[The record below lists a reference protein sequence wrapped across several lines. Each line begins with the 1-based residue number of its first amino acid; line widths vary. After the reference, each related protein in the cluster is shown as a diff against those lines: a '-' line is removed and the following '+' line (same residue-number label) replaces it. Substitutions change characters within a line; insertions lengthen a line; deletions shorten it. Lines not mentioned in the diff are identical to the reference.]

1 MLKLINSF
9 LPYIWPKGRTD
20 IKSRIILALVILVF
34 AKILT
39 VLVPY
44 TYKWA
49 TDALVGENS
58 GPNIIPLY
66 ILTPV
71 MLIIA
76 FGVGR
81 ILMVAFNQVRDA
93 LFAKVGQNAVRQLGK
108 VSFNHLHNLSLRF
121 HLDRRT
127 GALNRLVERGT
138 KGIEIIVRLAILNTV
153 PTIFEFIFVG
163 LILLI
168 QFDWRYLLI
177 VIITI
182 LAYTYFTIVYSS
194 FRVVYRDKMNENDE
208 EANNK
213 ALDSLLNYETVK
225 HFNNEKIEESR
236 FDDAMFGYEKASIK
250 ILTSLAFLNFGQTAI
265 FTIGLTFCMVL
276 SGLEV
281 QAGNQTIGDFVL
293 INALLM
299 QLAIPLNFFG
309 YIYREISQGLTD
321 LKSLFSI
328 LNIKPEIN
336 DIKGAVSMK
345 FKKAEISF
353 ENVSFSYDGKRNVL
367 DKINFSI
374 PSGSS
379 LAIVGPTGA
388 GKSTISRLIFRFYD
402 ATSGRILV
410 NGKDIRDITQISL
423 RRNIGIVPQDTVLF
437 NDTISYNLKY
447 GKIDASEKEILDIAK
462 KAQLDKIIKNFP
474 EGMKTIVGERGL
486 KLSGGE
492 KQRVAIARTLLKNPP
507 ILILDEATS
516 ALDTLTEREI
526 KDSLKSL
533 AKERT
538 TIIIAHRL
546 STVVDADKILVLDKG
561 KIIEHGTH
569 KQLIK
574 KRGLYADMW
583 STQQTIKKA
592 EETLKN
598 IKPEYKKLLSS

>member
-76 FGVGR
+76 FGAGR

-353 ENVSFSYDGKRNVL
+353 ENVSFSYDGKRKVL

-402 ATSGRILV
+402 TTSGRILV

-561 KIIEHGTH
+561 KIIEQGTH

>member
-353 ENVSFSYDGKRNVL
+353 ENVSFSYDGKRKVL

-402 ATSGRILV
+402 TTSGRILV

-447 GKIDASEKEILDIAK
+447 GKIDANEKEILDIAK

>member
-1 MLKLINSF
+1 MI
-9 LPYIWPKGRTD
+9 
-20 IKSRIILALVILVF
+20 
-34 AKILT
+34 
-39 VLVPY
+39 
-44 TYKWA
+44 
-49 TDALVGENS
+49 
-58 GPNIIPLY
+58 
-66 ILTPV
+66 
-71 MLIIA
+71 
-76 FGVGR
+76 
-81 ILMVAFNQVRDA
+81 
-93 LFAKVGQNAVRQLGK
+93 
-108 VSFNHLHNLSLRF
+108 
-121 HLDRRT
+121 
-127 GALNRLVERGT
+127 ERGT

-328 LNIKPEIN
+328 LNVKPEIN

-353 ENVSFSYDGKRNVL
+353 ENVSFSYDGKRKVL

-402 ATSGRILV
+402 TTSGKILV
-410 NGKDIRDITQISL
+410 NGKDIRGITQISL

-561 KIIEHGTH
+561 KIIEQGTH

-598 IKPEYKKLLSS
+598 IKPEYKKLISS

>member
-353 ENVSFSYDGKRNVL
+353 ENVSFSYDGKRKVL

-402 ATSGRILV
+402 TTSGRILV

-447 GKIDASEKEILDIAK
+447 GKIDANEKEILDIAK

-561 KIIEHGTH
+561 KIIEQGTH